1 MLLRRERYTILN
13 YHVLRE
19 FLLNF
24 IVSFIFFF
32 FIFFVNQILLLVKK
46 VMLKNV
52 DIFMMLQLVMC
63 AIPQFLQY
71 VIPFATLSAS
81 SMVLGDLGAN
91 NELLALR
98 SLGIPMKKVYKV
110 LIILSLVLTLLTFYI
125 SDYLMPQSQKV
136 YKSLLNNI
144 MRELPTFELKEN
156 GTNTVGDIV
165 LVNKEVEGNKI
176 NDILLFNN
184 SANPE
189 QTISASSGTL
199 ELIDLD
205 RYIYKLDLNDTKLL
219 LSEKDIS
226 SWSLATSENT
236 TLFLNFSDQI
246 PALTQDSP
254 SNLSN
259 KDLAVL
265 INESKEDLIESRKR
279 FHNNRSEILTSIASN
294 LSDVDSYENYL
305 QVKRNIESKV
315 TELDIYGDKEPI
327 GFYYQYY
334 TAEWHKK
341 YVLSFACFCLTVVTF
356 PLSFIKIKYG
366 RLFGFGLSLLVA
378 VLYWYI
384 LFFSQLKIF
393 DVTFSS
399 SYLMWICD
407 GVMLLLGGVLLL
419 LKRK

>member
-265 INESKEDLIESRKR
+265 INESKEDLIESRER

-305 QVKRNIESKV
+305 QVKRNIESKL

>member
-265 INESKEDLIESRKR
+265 INESKEDLIESRER

-305 QVKRNIESKV
+305 QVKRNIESKL

-407 GVMLLLGGVLLL
+407 GIMLLLGGVLLL

>member
-265 INESKEDLIESRKR
+265 INESKEDLIESRER

>member
-1 MLLRRERYTILN
+1 
-13 YHVLRE
+13 
-19 FLLNF
+19 
-24 IVSFIFFF
+24 
-32 FIFFVNQILLLVKK
+32 
-46 VMLKNV
+46 
-52 DIFMMLQLVMC
+52 
-63 AIPQFLQY
+63 
-71 VIPFATLSAS
+71 
-81 SMVLGDLGAN
+81 
-91 NELLALR
+91 
-98 SLGIPMKKVYKV
+98 
-110 LIILSLVLTLLTFYI
+110 
-125 SDYLMPQSQKV
+125 
-136 YKSLLNNI
+136 

-265 INESKEDLIESRKR
+265 INESKEDLIESRER

-305 QVKRNIESKV
+305 QVKRNIESKL

-399 SYLMWICD
+399 SYLMWICN
-407 GVMLLLGGVLLL
+407 GIMLLLGGVLLL

>member
-265 INESKEDLIESRKR
+265 INESKEDLIESRER

-315 TELDIYGDKEPI
+315 TELDI
-327 GFYYQYY
+327 
-334 TAEWHKK
+334 
-341 YVLSFACFCLTVVTF
+341 
-356 PLSFIKIKYG
+356 
-366 RLFGFGLSLLVA
+366 
-378 VLYWYI
+378 
-384 LFFSQLKIF
+384 
-393 DVTFSS
+393 
-399 SYLMWICD
+399 
-407 GVMLLLGGVLLL
+407 
-419 LKRK
+419 

>member
-305 QVKRNIESKV
+305 QVKRNIESKL

-407 GVMLLLGGVLLL
+407 GIMLLLGGVLLL

>member
-189 QTISASSGTL
+189 QTISAASGTL

-265 INESKEDLIESRKR
+265 INESKEDLIESRER

>member
-265 INESKEDLIESRKR
+265 INESKEDLIESRER
-279 FHNNRSEILTSIASN
+279 FHNNRSEILTNIASN

-305 QVKRNIESKV
+305 QVKRNIESKL

-407 GVMLLLGGVLLL
+407 GIMLLLGGVLLL

>member
-265 INESKEDLIESRKR
+265 INESKEDLIESRER
-279 FHNNRSEILTSIASN
+279 FHNNRSEILTNIASN

-305 QVKRNIESKV
+305 QVKRNIESKL

>member
-279 FHNNRSEILTSIASN
+279 FHNNRSEILTNIASN

-356 PLSFIKIKYG
+356 PLSFIKIRYG

-378 VLYWYI
+378 VAYWYI

-399 SYLMWICD
+399 AYLMWICD
-407 GVMLLLGGVLLL
+407 IVMLIFGLLL
-419 LKRK
+419 LFLKRN

>member
-189 QTISASSGTL
+189 QTISAASGTL

-305 QVKRNIESKV
+305 QVKRNIESKL

>member
-13 YHVLRE
+13 YHVFRE

-110 LIILSLVLTLLTFYI
+110 LIILSLVLTLLTFFI

-205 RYIYKLDLNDTKLL
+205 RYIYKLDLNDTKLM

-259 KDLAVL
+259 KELAVL
-265 INESKEDLIESRKR
+265 IKESEEELIESRER
-279 FHNNRSEILTSIASN
+279 FHNNISEILTNIASN
-294 LSDVDSYENYL
+294 LSSVDSYENYL
-305 QVKRNIESKV
+305 QVKRNIESKL

-341 YVLSFACFCLTVVTF
+341 YVLAFACFCLTVVTF

>member
-189 QTISASSGTL
+189 QTISAASGTL

-279 FHNNRSEILTSIASN
+279 FHNNRSEILTNIASN

-305 QVKRNIESKV
+305 QVKRNIESKL

-407 GVMLLLGGVLLL
+407 GIMLLLGGVLLL

>member
-279 FHNNRSEILTSIASN
+279 FHNNRSEILTNIASN

-305 QVKRNIESKV
+305 QVKRNIESKL

>member
-205 RYIYKLDLNDTKLL
+205 RYIYKLDLNDTNLL

-279 FHNNRSEILTSIASN
+279 FHNNRSEILTNIASN

-305 QVKRNIESKV
+305 QVKRNIESKL

-407 GVMLLLGGVLLL
+407 GIMLLLGGVLLL

>member
-265 INESKEDLIESRKR
+265 INESKEDLIESRER
-279 FHNNRSEILTSIASN
+279 FHNNRSEILTNIASN

>member
-1 MLLRRERYTILN
+1 MLPRRERYTILN
-13 YHVLRE
+13 YHIIRE
-19 FLLNF
+19 FLLSF

-98 SLGIPMKKVYKV
+98 SLGIPMKKVYKILV
-110 LIILSLVLTLLTFYI
+110 ILSLILSIITFYI
-125 SDYLMPQSQKV
+125 SDYLMPESQKV
-136 YKSLLNNI
+136 YKNLLNNI
-144 MRELPTFELKEN
+144 MQELPTFELN
-156 GTNTVGDIV
+156 SNSTNTVGDIV
-165 LVNKEVEGNKI
+165 LVNKDVDGNKI
-176 NDILLFNN
+176 EDILLFNN
-184 SANPE
+184 KAKPE
-189 QTISASSGTL
+189 QTISAKEGKL

-205 RYIYKLDLNDTKLL
+205 RYIYRLDLENTNLL
-219 LSEKDIS
+219 LTENNIA
-226 SWSLATSENT
+226 SWSLADSKNT
-236 TLFLNFSDQI
+236 TMYLNFSDQI

-259 KDLAVL
+259 KEL
-265 INESKEDLIESRKR
+265 STLIESTKEELIENRSR
-279 FHNNRSEILTSIASN
+279 FHLNRATALAS
-294 LSDVDSYENYL
+294 LASYISDVESYDDYYSVES
-305 QVKRNIESKV
+305 NINSKLV
-315 TELDIYGDKEPI
+315 EIEIYGDKEPI

-341 YVLSFACFCLTVVTF
+341 YVLSFACLCLTIVTF
-356 PLSFIKIKYG
+356 PLSFIKIRYG

-378 VLYWYI
+378 VAYWYI

-399 SYLMWICD
+399 AYLMWLCD
-407 GVMLLLGGVLLL
+407 AVMFVFGLIMLFI
-419 LKRK
+419 KRN

>member
-71 VIPFATLSAS
+71 VIPFATLSSS

-265 INESKEDLIESRKR
+265 INESKEDLIESRER

>member
-156 GTNTVGDIV
+156 GTNTVGNIV

-189 QTISASSGTL
+189 QTISAASGTL

-205 RYIYKLDLNDTKLL
+205 RYIYKLDLDDTKLL

-265 INESKEDLIESRKR
+265 INESKEDLIESRDR

-305 QVKRNIESKV
+305 QVKRNIESKL

-407 GVMLLLGGVLLL
+407 GIMLLLGGVLLL

>member
-279 FHNNRSEILTSIASN
+279 FHNNRSEILTNIASN

-305 QVKRNIESKV
+305 QVKRNIESKL

-407 GVMLLLGGVLLL
+407 GIMLLLGGVLLL

>member
-1 MLLRRERYTILN
+1 MLLRRERYSILN
-13 YHVLRE
+13 YHIFRE
-19 FLLNF
+19 FLLSF

-52 DIFMMLQLVMC
+52 DIFTMLQLVMC

-71 VIPFATLSAS
+71 VIPFATLSSS

-110 LIILSLVLTLLTFYI
+110 LIILSLILTVITFFI

-136 YKSLLNNI
+136 YKSLLNEI
-144 MRELPTFELKEN
+144 MQELPTFELN
-156 GTNTVGDIV
+156 SNSTNTVGDIV
-165 LVNKEVEGNKI
+165 LVNKDVDGNI
-176 NDILLFNN
+176 IEDILLFNN
-184 SANPE
+184 KANPE
-189 QTISASSGTL
+189 QTISAASGKL

-205 RYIYKLDLNDTKLL
+205 RYIYRLDLEDTSLI
-219 LSEKDIS
+219 LSEDDIA
-226 SWSLATSENT
+226 SWSLADSKNT
-236 TLFLNFSDQI
+236 TLYLNFSDQI

-259 KDLAVL
+259 KELSLL
-265 INESKEDLIESRKR
+265 IEGTKLDLIDSRERYHENRALTLSSLAALIDDVESYDDYKAIE
-279 FHNNRSEILTSIASN
+279 NNIS
-294 LSDVDSYENYL
+294 
-305 QVKRNIESKV
+305 SKI
-315 TELDIYGDKEPI
+315 TELEIYGDKEPI
-327 GFYYQYY
+327 GFYHQYY

-341 YVLSFACFCLTVVTF
+341 YVLSFACLCLTIVTF
-356 PLSFIKIKYG
+356 PLSFIKIRYG

-378 VLYWYI
+378 VAYWYI

-399 SYLMWICD
+399 AYLMWICD
-407 GVMLLLGGVLLL
+407 IVMLIFGLLL
-419 LKRK
+419 LFLKRN

>member
-1 MLLRRERYTILN
+1 MLPRRERYTILN
-13 YHVLRE
+13 YHIIRE
-19 FLLNF
+19 FLLSF

-98 SLGIPMKKVYKV
+98 SLGIPMKKVYKILV
-110 LIILSLVLTLLTFYI
+110 ILSLILSIITFYI
-125 SDYLMPQSQKV
+125 SDYLMPESQKV
-136 YKSLLNNI
+136 YKNLLNNI
-144 MRELPTFELKEN
+144 MQELPTFELN
-156 GTNTVGDIV
+156 SNSTNTVGDIV
-165 LVNKEVEGNKI
+165 LVNKDVDGNKI
-176 NDILLFNN
+176 EDILLFNN
-184 SANPE
+184 KANPE
-189 QTISASSGTL
+189 QTISAKEGKL

-205 RYIYKLDLNDTKLL
+205 RYIYRLDLENTNLL
-219 LSEKDIS
+219 LTENNIA
-226 SWSLATSENT
+226 SWSLADSKNT
-236 TLFLNFSDQI
+236 TMYLNFSDQI

-259 KDLAVL
+259 REL
-265 INESKEDLIESRKR
+265 STLIESTKEELIENRSR
-279 FHNNRSEILTSIASN
+279 FHLNRATALAS
-294 LSDVDSYENYL
+294 LASYISDVESYDDYYSVES
-305 QVKRNIESKV
+305 NINSKLV
-315 TELDIYGDKEPI
+315 EIEIYGDKEPI

-341 YVLSFACFCLTVVTF
+341 YVLSFACLCLTIVTF
-356 PLSFIKIKYG
+356 PLSFIKIRYG

-378 VLYWYI
+378 VAYWYI

-399 SYLMWICD
+399 AYLMWLCD
-407 GVMLLLGGVLLL
+407 AVMFVFGLIMLFI
-419 LKRK
+419 KRN

>member
-265 INESKEDLIESRKR
+265 INESKEDLIESRER

-305 QVKRNIESKV
+305 QVKRNIESKL

-399 SYLMWICD
+399 AYLMWICD
-407 GVMLLLGGVLLL
+407 IVMLIFGLLL
-419 LKRK
+419 LFLKRN

>member
-110 LIILSLVLTLLTFYI
+110 LIILSLVLTSLTFYI
-125 SDYLMPQSQKV
+125 SDYLMPQSQNV

-265 INESKEDLIESRKR
+265 INESKEDLIESRER